1 MTRQSPFLRVNAPW
15 MRPKTRPPLT
25 GTRDRRPD
33 PAQAELQ
40 STLINSFD
48 EVPQAPWS
56 HVGISIAIP
65 DMWDPHAA
73 GVMKLVIDAVVTA
86 GFIED
91 DRNEIEIVRLSKYT
105 STGVSQ
111 PSLNVR
117 VLERKAGDGCFVRQY
132 WPNPDPEPGSGAH
145 GGAVP
150 YTYVSGTPDEASFS
164 RGRGT
169 PDDYVNELRTEWQEL
184 QDQGAIEIDEDWATF
199 LSGGWELH
207 LYVPSRGNF
216 DPDNVLLYV
225 LDLLEVARR
234 DALAGDAGDLTVD
247 QHVNEI
253 LLARHD
259 SDGIMVE
266 AYTCGQHTDE
276 CLLPYFGV
284 DI

>member
-1 MTRQSPFLRVNAPW
+1 MTTPSPFLRVDALW

-25 GTRDRRPD
+25 GTSDRWPD

-48 EVPQAPWS
+48 EVPQTPWS
-56 HVGISIAIP
+56 HVGISIAVP
-65 DMWDPHAA
+65 DMWDPPAG
-73 GVMKLVIDAVVTA
+73 GVMKLVIDAVVKA
-86 GFIED
+86 GFIEE
-91 DRNEIEIVRLSKYT
+91 DRNQVEIVRLSRYT

-117 VLERKAGDGCFVRQY
+117 VLERKGGDGCFVRQY

-150 YTYVSGTPDEASFS
+150 YTYVSGTSDEVSLS

-169 PDDYVNELRTEWQEL
+169 PEEYVDELRAEWQEL
-184 QDQGAIEIDEDWATF
+184 QDRGAIEVDEDWATL
-199 LSGGWELH
+199 LSGGWELR
-207 LYVPSRGNF
+207 LYVPPSGNF

-259 SDGIMVE
+259 SNGIMLE
-266 AYTCGQHTDE
+266 AYMCDQRTDE
-276 CLLPYFGV
+276 SLLRYFGV